1 MGGKKGTMQK
11 KRGNDIIKV
20 GIWYLFILGAFAAY
34 TNWLPQIR
42 GDAPEAAEA
51 VDVGKVTPQQ
61 LSEMGQKIIFGT
73 DNPLAVLARGEG
85 PIGKGQC
92 PLCHQFF
99 MEQKADRCPNLIA
112 LPNPSNPNDK
122 GLFVTEEVR
131 SHTRPEEPRYK
142 TFATRLAG
150 GESNSGVKPHAK
162 PGGQYLIESE
172 YCPNCYVVEGY
183 GVKGTNDQE
192 SPMPIINKPP
202 IGLTDTEI
210 VAVVT
215 FLQTRD
221 GGDFNKATAKK
232 DWEDYWGKPLAAE
245 KEDAKPK
252 EAAAAGPPVA
262 LNSDTPE
269 QIVQKMTCYACHK
282 IPGISIA
289 KTGMVGPLLI
299 EGTNSPNRIKSK
311 EYQQAVKEGKASAKT
326 PKEYVMESI
335 MNPGAFI
342 VPGFADDML
351 KDFKHKFTVGGLEKL
366 TDYLLQQDAAAAI
379 KDGLDRLPNEKEGS
393 LKKTAVLEQLR
404 KDDPERLA
412 RMIKE
417 DPERFAWFT
426 QKDAKPVAEAK
437 KHERDSD
444 KRQASL
450 SGQASGGK
458 F

>member
-1 MGGKKGTMQK
+1 MQTKKK
-11 KRGNDIIKV
+11 GNDIIKV

-61 LSEMGQKIIFGT
+61 LAEMGQKIIFGT

-122 GLFVTEEVR
+122 GLFVTEEQR
-131 SHTRPEEPRYK
+131 SHLRPDSPRYK
-142 TFATRLAG
+142 EFATRLAN
-150 GESNSGVKPHAK
+150 GESNSGIKPHAK
-162 PGGQYLIESE
+162 PGGQYLVESE

-210 VAVVT
+210 VAVVS

-221 GGDFNKATAKK
+221 GDFTKWTAKD
-232 DWEDYWGKPLAAE
+232 DWEAYWGKKLAAE
-245 KEDAKPK
+245 KDEGKKP
-252 EAAAAGPPVA
+252 EVAAGPPVA

-289 KTGMVGPLLI
+289 KTGAVGPLLI
-299 EGTNSPNRIKSK
+299 EGTNAPNRIKSK
-311 EYQQAVKEGKASAKT
+311 EYQQAVKEGKAGART

-335 MNPGAFI
+335 MNPSAFI
-342 VPGFADDML
+342 VPGFVDDML
-351 KDFKHKFTVGGLEKL
+351 KDFKHKFTVGGLEKMA
-366 TDYLLQQDAAAAI
+366 DYLLQQDAAAAI
-379 KDGLDRLPNEKEGS
+379 KEGLDRLPNEKEGS
-393 LKKTAVLEQLR
+393 LKKTAVLEQLQ

-417 DPERFAWFT
+417 NPERFAFFT
-426 QKDAKPVAEAK
+426 EAKKNAKPVAEAK
-437 KHERDSD
+437 GHEKGSD